1 MKRYELA
8 GKAVAVTGGAR
19 GIGLAIARACSD
31 AGMSV
36 AIGDLSADAST
47 EAAQSL
53 SGPAIG
59 QVVDVR
65 DRTSF
70 AAFLQG
76 AEEQFGRLHALVNNA
91 GVLHMGPFADAS
103 PADIQRQLDV
113 NLGGVLTGT
122 QLALELFL
130 PRGTGHIVN
139 LASTA
144 AMIASPYGATYSAT
158 KHGVLGFTRALR
170 GELRGSGVLTTVV
183 LPGVIRTDMTGEF
196 KPALGVRTIEPETVG
211 NAVTAALRHGTPEI
225 YVPRE
230 VALQGRLFTSLPAKV
245 ADQLSR
251 LTGAARVMH

>member
-1 MKRYELA
+1 MRTYEMA
-8 GKAVAVTGGAR
+8 GKTVAVTGGAR

-47 EAAQSL
+47 AAAQSL

-59 QVVDVR
+59 QVLNVR
-65 DRTSF
+65 DRASF
-70 AAFLQG
+70 SAFLER
-76 AEEQFGRLHALVNNA
+76 AEKELGPVHALVNNA
-91 GVLHMGPFADAS
+91 GVLHMGPFAQAR
-103 PADIQRQLDV
+103 PADIALQVEV

-122 QLALELFL
+122 QLALQRFL
-130 PRGTGHIVN
+130 PRGSGHILN

-144 AMIASPYGATYSAT
+144 AMVASPNGATYSAT
-158 KHGVLGFTRALR
+158 KHAVLGFTRALR

-196 KPALGVRTIEPETVG
+196 KTALGVRTVEPEAVA
-211 NAVTAALRHGTPEI
+211 NAVVAALRHGTPEI

-230 VALQGRLFTSLPAKV
+230 VALQGRLFTILPAKV
-245 ADQLSR
+245 ADLLSR
-251 LTGAARVMH
+251 LSGADRVMH